1 MIEEKLFIKIADT
14 NFHIF
19 EITSLKDIETIY
31 KIYPRKEMIR
41 ELMKEQVLSKYEK
54 MELPE
59 KITIEIYLL
68 LAEFIVKN
76 KIEKLEACAL
86 FKIISDVLNL
96 IRKKR

>member
-1 MIEEKLFIKIADT
+1 MIDEKLFVKIADT

-41 ELMKEQVLSKYEK
+41 ELMKEKVLSKYEK

-59 KITIEIYLL
+59 KTTIEIHQKSTNGLKTTWL
-68 LAEFIVKN
+68 TTIFFFIIN
-76 KIEKLEACAL
+76 
-86 FKIISDVLNL
+86 
-96 IRKKR
+96 IRN